1 MAIVKDV
8 TIRIKVDD
16 KGVVKLEQ
24 DFDNVNKSAKKVEGT
39 MSSLNKSV
47 LKIGASLGAAFAI
60 KAVVTDA
67 IKIIRDFDEQ
77 IANLRKTTGLAAND
91 ARRLAKEIIK
101 IDTRTSVKAL
111 LDLATAA
118 GRLGLAGKDIFEF
131 TKTADKVFVALG
143 DSLEGSAEDIALT
156 LGKVAASFNLDKEFG
171 VAESIERLGSVFN
184 ELGAKTKAQES
195 NIIDFTKRLAGVASQ
210 ANISAPD
217 IAALGALFDANGQSI
232 EVAATTLNVLLPA
245 IGKDIKRFAKIAG
258 LDLEEFSEIVENDAV
273 EALKLVAIG
282 ARSSKGGLEGLSE
295 TLRAF
300 GVESGRAA
308 SIVGILSSNT
318 DQLTKFQEIARNGLI
333 QNTSITEEFNIKNK
347 TLDARI
353 EKLSKT
359 YDTFVI
365 SLDDGKGFIGET
377 IKGLVDLS
385 ISALKALSGTKSLSD
400 EFLTMRGEVSN
411 LESSLNPLLSRYDEL
426 TTKSSLSKDEQI
438 ELESIIGDVAKIVPT
453 AVTEFDK
460 YGKALKIST
469 KDAKAFVEEQK
480 NILKVKN
487 AEAIIEQKEAIK
499 ELEIESKLLLNTL
512 NGVAGGYKGITRE
525 NGELFKTVIKGGKVT
540 RVELEKIE
548 DGVVKFSEK
557 LSNAQAELSGRRGL
571 LAQLTG
577 TETEAAKAVR
587 ESTEDL
593 GKNTDETEVNTEA
606 QKARI
611 KAIKASFKELR
622 VQADDSIKADAD
634 GDDEDF
640 LKLAGLD
647 DESLEKFKEGLKK
660 KQEAIDEASVQDI
673 ESKIEHDEL
682 VMEHELMVADMKK
695 DIDAELLDSKIAL
708 AGALIGLAGDSM
720 AAQIAGLVFEKGV
733 AIAQVIISG
742 NVAAAAALAPPPIG
756 AGPILGLPLAAGI
769 KTSALL
775 SAATIGATAIPQIRK
790 FKDGV
795 IDLRGAGTATSDSID
810 AKLSL
815 GESVMTSKETTTHK
829 PMLKAIRDNRFDEW
843 MNRELIKKIYIGK
856 SDRKIRNVNEK
867 STEINFPDSYNIRNA
882 RAISKPIVD
891 AIEEANFLKGA
902 GW

>member
-1 MAIVKDV
+1 MAGIVKDV

-77 IANLRKTTGLAAND
+77 IANLRKTTGLAADD

-111 LDLATAA
+111 LELATAA
-118 GRLGLAGKDIFEF
+118 GRLGLEGKDIFEF

-295 TLRAF
+295 TLKAF

-400 EFLTMRGEVSN
+400 EFLTMKGEVSN

-480 NILKVKN
+480 NILKEKN
-487 AEAIIEQKEAIK
+487 AEAIK

-557 LSNAQAELSGRRGL
+557 LSNAQAELSGRRGI

-593 GKNTDETEVNTEA
+593 GENTDETEINTEA

-622 VQADDSIKADAD
+622 TIADDEIEAKKD
-634 GDDEDF
+634 DDEL
-640 LKLAGLD
+640 LKQFGLD
-647 DESLEKFKEGLKK
+647 DESLDLFK
-660 KQEAIDEASVQDI
+660 KQKQEQLDFLVDAQIQEL
-673 ESKIEHDEL
+673 ENKIEHDEL
-682 VMEHELMVADMKK
+682 VMEHEQMVADMKK
-695 DIDAELLDSKIAL
+695 DIDSELLDSKIAL

-810 AKLSL
+810 AKLSR
-815 GESVMTSKETTTHK
+815 GESVMTADETTTHK

-843 MNRELIKKIYIGK
+843 MNRELIKQIYIGK
-856 SDRKIRNVNEK
+856 SDRNIRNVDEK
-867 STEINFPDSYNIRNA
+867 STNISFPDSYNIRNA

-891 AIEEANFLKGA
+891 AIEEANFLQGV
-902 GW
+902 GWR